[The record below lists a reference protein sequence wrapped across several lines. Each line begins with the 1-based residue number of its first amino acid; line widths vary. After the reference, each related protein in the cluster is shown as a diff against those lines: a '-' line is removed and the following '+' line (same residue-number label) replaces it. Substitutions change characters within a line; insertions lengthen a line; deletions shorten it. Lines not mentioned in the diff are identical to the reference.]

1 MPPNFSIYLYM
12 KKILFVC
19 LILFTFSTA
28 IKSQEDNK
36 NCYFGF
42 TFDISK
48 NNNWGFGEL
57 IITAVE
63 PNSPAE
69 KAGIK
74 VNDIIMEINGKATYL
89 RDNQTIAEWLFGDMY
104 APTVTF
110 TIRNMNTYF
119 KEYTL
124 HRKCM
129 ATNSVSE
136 KQLSHIFSFYSLEN
150 TNQRIFTLPLHVQPR
165 KDVDFTDYHTYDFY
179 KDDRPVPAIDTQITA
194 LLEKE
199 LQSKGL
205 VRDTNDPDIVV
216 QAYYNYEPNPQFTG
230 LNNPNIAATS
240 WRYDSDKRQMVQ
252 LPIVD
257 PKNPEIEKLSQYIV
271 EYGFSFYD
279 RKYIDSN
286 NLTQI
291 WDCNIKDHLSSKY
304 TLENYVRVHTPL
316 MLSQF
321 PFTTQKVEANYHI
334 EFSKYNYTG
343 LYYDADDLTMIKD
356 IDMESPAYTAGL
368 RPGYVIKK
376 INNKKFEPTK
386 ESLSEGYKAFIS
398 ETMVFRDQTT
408 RFTNA
413 EGFTD
418 CMYWNVGYY
427 PEIAKELAKP
437 RYAAYF
443 LYLYDFEKYV
453 NTKGENTITIE
464 AWDGMQNRI
473 FHITPE
479 IRQSVVIKAL

>member
-1 MPPNFSIYLYM
+1 M
-12 KKILFVC
+12 KKIFLIC
-19 LILFTFSTA
+19 LILSLFSVNN
-28 IKSQEDNK
+28 IKSQEYNK

-42 TFDISK
+42 TFEVSK
-48 NNNWGFGEL
+48 NDNWGFGEL

-89 RDNQTIAEWLFGDMY
+89 RDNQTIAEWLFSDMY

-124 HRKCM
+124 HRKCI
-129 ATNSVSE
+129 ATNTVSE
-136 KQLSHIFSFYSLEN
+136 KSLSSIFSFYSLED
-150 TNQRIFTLPLHVQPR
+150 TNQRIFTLPLHVEPR
-165 KDVDFTDYHTYDFY
+165 NEVDFTDYHTYDFY
-179 KDDRPVPAIDTQITA
+179 KDGKPVPAIDTQITK

-199 LQSKGL
+199 LEAKGL
-205 VRDTNDPDIVV
+205 VRDTSDPDIVV
-216 QAYYNYEPNPQFTG
+216 QAYYNYEPNPKFTG
-230 LNNPNIAATS
+230 LNNPNYAAKT
-240 WRYDSDKRQMVQ
+240 WRYDSEKQQMM
-252 LPIVD
+252 LFPIFD
-257 PKNPEIEKLSQYIV
+257 PKDPNIDKASQYIV

-279 RKYIDSN
+279 RKYIDTK

-291 WDCNIKDHLSSKY
+291 WDCNIKDYLSTKY
-304 TLENYVRVHTPL
+304 TLEEYVRVHTPL
-316 MLSQF
+316 MLKQF
-321 PFTTQKVEANYHI
+321 PFTTQKTEAKYHI
-334 EFSKYNYTG
+334 EFNKYNYTG
-343 LYYDADDLTMIKD
+343 MYFDADDLITVKDMD
-356 IDMESPAYTAGL
+356 IDSPAYTAGI

-376 INNKKFEPTK
+376 INGKKFEHTK
-386 ESLSEGYKAFIS
+386 ESLSDGYKAFIS
-398 ETMVFRDQTT
+398 ETMVLRDQAT

-413 EGFTD
+413 DGYTD

-427 PEIAKELAKP
+427 PEIAKEMNKP
-437 RYAAYF
+437 KYQSHF
-443 LYLYDFEKYV
+443 SYLYDFEKYV
-453 NTKGENTITIE
+453 NPKDENTITIE

-473 FHITPE
+473 FHVTPE

>member
-1 MPPNFSIYLYM
+1 M
-12 KKILFVC
+12 KKLLFIC
-19 LILFTFSTA
+19 LILLTFSIN
-28 IKSQEDNK
+28 IKSQGDNK

-42 TFDISK
+42 TFDVSE

-69 KAGIK
+69 KAGVK

-89 RDNQTIAEWLFGDMY
+89 RDNQTIADWLFGDMY

-124 HRKCM
+124 NRKCI
-129 ATNSVSE
+129 ATNSISE
-136 KQLSHIFSFYSLEN
+136 KELSKIFSFYSLED
-150 TNQRIFTLPLHVQPR
+150 TNQRIFTLPLHVEPR

-179 KDDRPVPAIDTQITA
+179 KDDKPVPAIDAQITA

-199 LQSKGL
+199 LQAKGL
-205 VRDTNDPDIVV
+205 ERNTTDPDIVV
-216 QAYYNYEPNPQFTG
+216 QAYYSYEPNPQYSG
-230 LNNPNIAATS
+230 LNNPNSATGI
-240 WRYDSDKRQMVQ
+240 WRYDSERGQMVQ
-252 LPIVD
+252 LPILD
-257 PKNPEIEKLSQYIV
+257 AQQPESEKLSQYII

-279 RKYIDSN
+279 RKYIDPN

-291 WDCNIKDHLSSKY
+291 WDCSIKDYLSSKY
-304 TLENYVRVHTPL
+304 SLENYVRFHTSL
-316 MLSQF
+316 MLKQF
-321 PFTTQKVEANYHI
+321 PFTTRKTEADYHI
-334 EFSKYNYTG
+334 DFNKYNYTG
-343 LYYDADDLTMIKD
+343 LYYDANNLTIIKD
-356 IDMESPAYTAGL
+356 VDMDSPAYTAGM

-386 ESLSEGYKAFIS
+386 ENLSEGYKAFIS
-398 ETMVFRDQTT
+398 ETMVLRDQAT

-413 EGFTD
+413 EGYTD
-418 CMYWNVGYY
+418 CMYWSVGYY
-427 PEIAKELAKP
+427 PEIAKELNKP
-437 RYAAYF
+437 KYSAYF
-443 LYLYDFEKYV
+443 SYLYDFEKYI
-453 NTKGENTITIE
+453 NTKDDNTIVIE

-473 FHITPE
+473 FRITPE
-479 IRQSVVIKAL
+479 IRKSVILKSL

>member
-1 MPPNFSIYLYM
+1 M
-12 KKILFVC
+12 KKILF
-19 LILFTFSTA
+19 IGLFLLTISIN
-28 IKSQEDNK
+28 IKSQADNK

-42 TFDISK
+42 TFDVSK
-48 NNNWGFGEL
+48 NDNWGYGEL

-89 RDNQTIAEWLFGDMY
+89 RDNQTIADWLFGDMY

-124 HRKCM
+124 HRKCI

-136 KQLSHIFSFYSLEN
+136 KELSNIFSFYSLEN
-150 TNQRIFTLPLHVQPR
+150 TNQRIFTLPLHVEPR
-165 KDVDFTDYHTYDFY
+165 KDVDFTDYHTYDFF
-179 KDDRPVPAIDTQITA
+179 KDDKPVPAIDAQIIA

-199 LQSKGL
+199 LQAKGL
-205 VRDTNDPDIVV
+205 ERDTSDPDIVV
-216 QAYYNYEPNPQFTG
+216 QAYYNYEPNTQFTG
-230 LNNPNIAATS
+230 LNNPNLSANT
-240 WRYDSDKRQMVQ
+240 WRYDSESEQMIQ
-252 LPIVD
+252 LPIVN
-257 PKNPEIEKLSQYIV
+257 PKLPNAEKISQYII

-279 RKYIDSN
+279 RKYIDAN

-291 WDCNIKDHLSSKY
+291 WDCNIKDYLSSKY
-304 TLENYVRVHTPL
+304 TLENYVRFHTPL
-316 MLSQF
+316 MLKQF
-321 PFTTQKVEANYHI
+321 PFTTQKMEADYYTDFNR
-334 EFSKYNYTG
+334 YNYTG

-356 IDMESPAYTAGL
+356 VDMDSPAYTAGI
-368 RPGYVIKK
+368 RPGYIIRK

-386 ESLSEGYKAFIS
+386 ENMSEGYKAFIS

-413 EGFTD
+413 DGYTD

-427 PEIAKELAKP
+427 PEIAKELNKSK
-437 RYAAYF
+437 YAAHF
-443 LYLYDFEKYV
+443 SYLYDFEKYV
-453 NTKGENTITIE
+453 NPREDNNTITFE
-464 AWDGMQNRI
+464 AWDGMQTRI
-473 FHITPE
+473 FHVTPE
-479 IRQSVVIKAL
+479 IRRSVIIRPL